1 VDASHLYEST
11 LILGDAITE
20 YRGKPVGQ
28 KLGEDLGQTVDQA
41 NRTVIQNRHRIR
53 LFGNKDDV
61 GSVYQVHIGPAS
73 KRH

>member
-1 VDASHLYEST
+1 LV
-11 LILGDAITE
+11 LGDAITE

-53 LFGNKDDV
+53 LFGNKDEF
-61 GSVYQVHIGPAS
+61 I
-73 KRH
+73 KFI